1 MHVRRTMAL
10 CAVTVAVL
18 ATGCNGDSHE
28 SSVTAAT
35 VQSSPEVY
43 ETTAT
48 VPDPPTASPKA
59 APRRTTASPP
69 PLYAASGGDGDSWK
83 DTHGREYR
91 MGLVNAPEYNE
102 CFGSAATT
110 KRKALVARG
119 FRASVYTTDTYGR
132 SVSVITLPDG
142 TNLNV
147 WMARRGYANDTYL
160 ATYRHENPALAT
172 KLDAAFAAAKGERVG
187 LWGACSSS
195 STGGSSSGTT
205 GTTGSTSS
213 SCHPDYVTCIPIKG
227 DGSGNG
233 DANDLDCPDI
243 GKLVTLRHVGV
254 DPYRLDADGDG
265 YGCDSYA

>member
-1 MHVRRTMAL
+1 MAV
-10 CAVTVAVL
+10 CATAVAL
-18 ATGCNGDSHE
+18 LSAGCKADSHA
-28 SSVTAAT
+28 SSVTTAK

-43 ETTAT
+43 ETTAS
-48 VPDPPTASPKA
+48 VPSPPTTRPRP
-59 APRRTTASPP
+59 APRRTAAKPP
-69 PLYAASGGDGDSWK
+69 LLYAASGGDGDSWK

-102 CFGSAATT
+102 CFGSAATA
-110 KRKALVARG
+110 KRKSLVAHG
-119 FRASVYTTDTYGR
+119 FRASVYTTDAYGR

-147 WMARRGYANDTYL
+147 WMARHGYANDKYL
-160 ATYRHENPALAT
+160 ATFRHENPTLAS
-172 KLDAAFAAAKGERVG
+172 KLDAAFAAAKAERVG
-187 LWGACSSS
+187 LWGACSTSS
-195 STGGSSSGTT
+195 SSGGGSS

-233 DANDLDCPDI
+233 DAHDLDCPDI
-243 GKLVTLRHVGV
+243 GKLVTLRQVGV